1 MRDVTR
7 TTFDPHEG
15 RYARRI
21 GGVRSS
27 AMRDLMAVIERPG
40 MISLAGGLPY
50 TAAFPPGLLVE
61 LTEEIAR
68 EGAADALQYGPTEG
82 LRELRELLAAR
93 LRAEGSPVE
102 AAGVMVTTGG
112 QQALDL
118 IARVFLDPG
127 DPVVCEGP
135 TYPGVVP
142 VLMAAQAD
150 VRHVSLDEDGLR
162 VDELDATLRSLSREG
177 RPAKLV
183 YVIPTFQNPTGRT
196 LSLERRIALLEVCAR
211 HDVLVV
217 EDDPYGALRFSG
229 ETLPTLKSLDADGR
243 AIYLGTLSKIFS
255 PGLRI
260 GWVAADHALLAKL
273 NLAKQAADLCS
284 STLSQR
290 LAMAFLSD
298 DRAADLIDGLRAIYR
313 TRRDAL
319 CEALQR
325 HLPPGSSWVTP
336 DGGLF
341 LWATLPDGLDTSDL
355 LPRCLSANVAFVP
368 GRAAYLDGQGASS
381 LRLNYSAVDE
391 DALRE
396 GARRIGAACEEQLA
410 LVQALVPPPVRR
422 RP

>member
-1 MRDVTR
+1 
-7 TTFDPHEG
+7 
-15 RYARRI
+15 
-21 GGVRSS
+21 
-27 AMRDLMAVIERPG
+27 MAVIERPG

-50 TAAFPPGLLVE
+50 TAAFPPELLVE
-61 LTEEIAR
+61 LTEQVAR
-68 EGAADALQYGPTEG
+68 EGCADALQYGPTEG
-82 LRELRELLAAR
+82 LWALRELLAAR

-102 AAGVMVTTGG
+102 ASGVLVTTGG

-135 TYPGVVP
+135 TYPGMVP
-142 VLMAAQAD
+142 VLMAAQAA
-150 VRHVSLDEDGLR
+150 VHHVSLDEHGLR
-162 VDELDATLRSLSREG
+162 VDELDAALSALARTG

-183 YVIPTFQNPTGRT
+183 YLIPTFQNPTGRT
-196 LSLERRIALLEVCAR
+196 LSLQRRVQVLEVCAR

-229 ETLPTLKSLDADGR
+229 EALPTLKSLDADGR
-243 AIYLGTLSKIFS
+243 VIYLGTLSKIFS

-284 STLSQR
+284 STLSQK
-290 LAMAFLSD
+290 LALAFLD
-298 DRAADLIDGLRAIYR
+298 DERSSELVDGLRSVYR
-313 TRRDAL
+313 SRRDAL
-319 CEALQR
+319 CDALAQ
-325 HLPPGSSWVTP
+325 HLPPGSTWVRP
-336 DGGLF
+336 EGGLF
-341 LWATLPDGLDTSDL
+341 LWATLPEALDTSDL
-355 LPRCLSANVAFVP
+355 LPRCLAANVAFVP

-410 LVQALVPPPVRR
+410 LVDALVPARVRR

>member
-1 MRDVTR
+1 
-7 TTFDPHEG
+7 
-15 RYARRI
+15 
-21 GGVRSS
+21 
-27 AMRDLMAVIERPG
+27 MAVIERPG

-50 TAAFPPGLLVE
+50 TAAFPPELLVE
-61 LTEEIAR
+61 LTEDVAR
-68 EGAADALQYGPTEG
+68 EGCAEALQYGPTEG
-82 LRELRELLAAR
+82 LRALRELLAAR

-102 AAGVMVTTGG
+102 ASGIMVTTGG

-127 DPVVCEGP
+127 DAVVCEGP
-135 TYPGVVP
+135 TYPGMVP

-162 VDELDATLRSLSREG
+162 VDELDATLAALAREG

-196 LSLERRIALLEVCAR
+196 LSLERRIALLEICAR

-229 ETLPTLKSLDADGR
+229 EALPTLKSLDADGR
-243 AIYLGTLSKIFS
+243 VIYLGTLSKIFS
-255 PGLRI
+255 PGLRV

-290 LAMAFLSD
+290 LAVAFLSD
-298 DRAADLIDGLRAIYR
+298 ERASALVDGLRGVYR
-313 TRRDAL
+313 SRRDAL
-319 CEALQR
+319 CEALGR

-336 DGGLF
+336 EGGLF
-341 LWATLPDGLDTSDL
+341 LWASLPEALDTSDL
-355 LPRCLSANVAFVP
+355 LPRCLAANVAFVP

-410 LVQALVPPPVRR
+410 LVQALAPSAARR